1 MRTQLSTQNSI
12 PNQINSLNSNSS
24 IIVKLTRIYRTLVN
38 PKALTLTTTTTATSS
53 TTATTATT
61 TNSRPRLTHPF
72 TSPSTTSTPW
82 RISSI
87 NRPVLN
93 PPTRQPA
100 HLPATPIHLIQALA
114 LPPNNSH
121 LNRERLN
128 QQCWM
133 PWLQL
138 PQPATRTLLSCSA
151 SILRACIKPC
161 METTQQQRQQQQQT
175 RTLLAPQMRVVT
187 SAVTTTTTVIPSL

>member
-1 MRTQLSTQNSI
+1 M
-12 PNQINSLNSNSS
+12 PNQISSHNNSK
-24 IIVKLTRIYRTLVN
+24 IVKPTRICRTLAN
-38 PKALTLTTTTTATSS
+38 PKALTLTTTTTANSS
-53 TTATTATT
+53 TSTTT
-61 TNSRPRLTHPF
+61 TNSRPRSTPPF
-72 TSPSTTSTPW
+72 TSPSTTSILW
-82 RISSI
+82 RINSI

-114 LPPNNSH
+114 LLPNNRP
-121 LNRERLN
+121 LNRERMN

-151 SILRACIKPC
+151 SILRAYIKPC
-161 METTQQQRQQQQQT
+161 METTQQRQQQQQP
-175 RTLLAPQMRVVT
+175 RTLALPMRVAA
-187 SAVTTTTTVIPSL
+187 SAVTTITTTTLIPSL